1 MLFVSG
7 GDAHCYGDVCI
18 NRQGPYPEGDTVQ
31 LEIKANWQMIVKQQG
46 FLIWSAWKPKE
57 F

>member
-7 GDAHCYGDVCI
+7 GDTHCYGDVRI